1 MFRVLLLIL
10 VVMSSVAFAQTE
22 QKPQATKYDEFET
35 ATNGYVKARMDFYF
49 VELNNNPMTQGY
61 IFNFGTDKEIAVRE
75 RQIRNS
81 IAFLKF
87 DALRLTLVRGG
98 FRGIVQTQLWLVPP
112 GAETPT
118 IESTSTKID
127 EFEKAS
133 IGDIKARLESFFI
146 QLNNNPSYQG
156 YIVNYGSTKA
166 VLAREKQIKS
176 YIAFGKFD
184 LSRVKFLKGGA
195 REVIK
200 TEFWVDSPKVKSS

>member
-10 VVMSSVAFAQTE
+10 IVMSSIAFAQTDE
-22 QKPQATKYDEFET
+22 KPQATKYDEFET
-35 ATNGYVKARMDFYF
+35 ATNGYVKSRMDAYYI
-49 VELNNNPMTQGY
+49 ELNNSPTTQGY
-61 IFNFGTDKEIAVRE
+61 IFKFGTDKVIAVRE

-87 DALRLTLVRGG
+87 DTSRLTLVRGG

-118 IESTSTKID
+118 AESSSKMID

-133 IGDIKARLESFFI
+133 IGDIKARLDSLFI
-146 QLNNNPSYQG
+146 ELNNSPSYQG
-156 YIVNYGSTKA
+156 NIVNYGSTKA

-176 YIAFGKFD
+176 YIAFGKLD
-184 LSRVKFLKGGA
+184 LSRVKFLKGSA